1 VQVFAK
7 RDHGF
12 DPAGWPLVAFGKEG
26 NRDALLRAS
35 KPGDRVVFVGT
46 QGEPT
51 APEERGRL
59 LGMAEFARIAVNTRD
74 IVDPGLMQARDLNE
88 DGTHVWG
95 WALPMVR
102 AWRFTEPRLKLIDVL
117 REQLSYEATVR
128 AVLLD
133 DADAGMV
140 MALPKDEV
148 PVAVNARVRGLT
160 EAVDAITGTGPTTG
174 LTPTSWEGSVS
185 HDATREAWTYAMRF
199 GRRNIWKV
207 GHAQDVEE
215 RLRQINLH
223 VPHEEL
229 GEQWRL
235 HAQQRWPTSLQ
246 AFEME
251 QRVFGAMKSF
261 RTQGER
267 LRCTENQLL
276 QAWTGSLTSTSGC

>member
-1 VQVFAK
+1 
-7 RDHGF
+7 
-12 DPAGWPLVAFGKEG
+12 LVAFGKEG

-51 APEERGRL
+51 VSEERGRL

-88 DGTHVWG
+88 DGAHVWG

-128 AVLLD
+128 AVLLNE
-133 DADAGMV
+133 ADTGMV
-140 MALPKDEV
+140 MALPNEEV
-148 PVAVNARVRGLT
+148 PVTANARVRGLT
-160 EAVDAITGTGPTTG
+160 EAVDAIRGIGPTTG
-174 LTPTSWEGSVS
+174 LTPTSWEGGVS

-207 GHAQDVEE
+207 GHAQDVEQ

-229 GEQWRL
+229 GERWEFHMR
-235 HAQQRWPTSLQ
+235 QRWPDSVA
-246 AFEME
+246 AFGME
-251 QRVFGAMKSF
+251 QRVFEAMKKF
-261 RTQGER
+261 RTEGER
-267 LRCTENQLL
+267 MRCTEKELL
-276 QAWTGSLTSTSGC
+276 AAWAASLQR

>member
-1 VQVFAK
+1 MQVFAK

-35 KPGDRVVFVGT
+35 TPGDRVVFVGT

-74 IVDPGLMQARDLNE
+74 IVDPGLMQARELNE

-95 WALPMVR
+95 WAQPMVR

-148 PVAVNARVRGLT
+148 PVSINDRVRGLT
-160 EAVDAITGTGPTTG
+160 EAVNAIRGIGPTTG
-174 LTPTSWEGSVS
+174 PTPTSWEGSVT
-185 HDATREAWTYAMRF
+185 HDATQVAWTYAMRF

-207 GHAQDVEE
+207 GQAQDVEE

-229 GEQWRL
+229 GEQWRV
-235 HAQQRWPTSLQ
+235 HTQQRWPTSLQ
-246 AFEME
+246 AFKME
-251 QRVFGAMKSF
+251 QRVFGAM
-261 RTQGER
+261 
-267 LRCTENQLL
+267 
-276 QAWTGSLTSTSGC
+276 